1 MTTIGP
7 GMPEPSPGSGLSAE
21 AEHLACGA
29 SVDELLEQVADGHAD
44 ELTDHQSGCEY
55 CQAALT
61 EFTALW
67 SPVALA
73 AAAPFVVPAG
83 LAVSLT
89 AAVMADVAKL
99 PTTPAPSPSAAAR
112 PPLQRWLPRLIA
124 VVVVAAIIA
133 VVVLVSRHHGFKPS
147 GTVPVGIVATASTA
161 APMTPAPAAAAPTK
175 AAATTAAATPP
186 ASRPVSPVTAAAPTR
201 EIPTAV
207 PAGNGGQAAATTTGT
222 RDEQLAM
229 LLAGVVLVAAGG
241 GYLIRR
247 RRRRWHG

>member
-1 MTTIGP
+1 
-7 GMPEPSPGSGLSAE
+7 MPEPSPGSGLSSE

-29 SVDELLEQVADGHAD
+29 NVDELLEQVADGHAD

-83 LAVSLT
+83 LAGSLT

-99 PTTPAPSPSAAAR
+99 PTTPAPSPSAATR
-112 PPLQRWLPRLIA
+112 PPLQRWLPQLIA

-133 VVVLVSRHHGFKPS
+133 VIVLVSRHHGSKPS
-147 GTVPVGIVATASTA
+147 GTVPVGIAASASTVAPLTPAPTTA
-161 APMTPAPAAAAPTK
+161 AP
-175 AAATTAAATPP
+175 TTP
-186 ASRPVSPVTAAAPTR
+186 ASRPAPTVTATAPSR
-201 EIPTAV
+201 AIPTAV

-241 GYLIRR
+241 GYLVRR
-247 RRRRWHG
+247 RR

>member
-1 MTTIGP
+1 
-7 GMPEPSPGSGLSAE
+7 MPEPSPGSGLGAE
-21 AEHLACGA
+21 VQHLACGA
-29 SVDELLEQVADGHAD
+29 GVDELLEQVADGHAE
-44 ELTDHQSGCEY
+44 ELTAHQSGCEY
-55 CQAALT
+55 CHAALT

-83 LAVSLT
+83 LAGSLT

-99 PTTPAPSPSAAAR
+99 PTTVTPPSASGGV
-112 PPLQRWLPRLIA
+112 PLKQWLPQVIA
-124 VVVVAAIIA
+124 ALVIAAIIA
-133 VVVLVSRHHGFKPS
+133 VIVLASRHHGSKTS
-147 GTVPVGIVATASTA
+147 GTVPVGIVASSSVA
-161 APMTPAPAAAAPTK
+161 APTTTAPTTAAPTK
-175 AAATTAAATPP
+175 AAATTAAPTPP
-186 ASRPVSPVTAAAPTR
+186 ASRPVSPVAAAAPTR

-207 PAGNGGQAAATTTGT
+207 PAGNGGQAAATMTST

-247 RRRRWHG
+247 RRR